1 MDIILDFL
9 ADNWYYIVVIILS
22 FLSVLL
28 ALVKKKRV
36 INTDLFTDA
45 LKNTILKLPEI
56 IKNVESLEI
65 AGSDKKSLVIASAIK
80 FISGLLGRDLT
91 DDEDKY
97 LSNIFSIQIESVLDA
112 PTKNK

>member
-1 MDIILDFL
+1 MDIILNFL
-9 ADNWYYIVVIILS
+9 TDNWYYIVVIILS

-36 INTDLFTDA
+36 INSDLFIDA
-45 LKNTILKLPEI
+45 LKDTLLKLPEI
-56 IKNVESLEI
+56 IKSVDSLEI
-65 AGSDKKSLVIASAIK
+65 AGADKKSLVIASAIK
-80 FISGLLGRDLT
+80 VLSGLLGRDLT

-97 LSNIFSIQIESVLDA
+97 LNNILSKQIESVLDA